1 MAKAIVACGRGDYC
15 RSKGTDCSDCCGRLG
30 CSCSYCCDLFDC
42 ADSGLMLWHLFS
54 SEDTGFE
61 QTMQQVV
68 SEINTEYQN
77 QLEGIKSFV

>member
-1 MAKAIVACGRGDYC
+1 
-15 RSKGTDCSDCCGRLG
+15 
-30 CSCSYCCDLFDC
+30 
-42 ADSGLMLWHLFS
+42 MLWHLFS